1 MSRFA
6 MLEKAKRDA
15 LGEANRH
22 HCPYMI
28 VDVLGEFWVRKYDKH
43 KLQNIL
49 ERYPNAEYCGK
60 VYPLPDLFDG
70 EGSA

>member
-15 LGEANRH
+15 LGDANRH

-43 KLQNIL
+43 KLQHIL
-49 ERYPNAEYCGK
+49 ERYPRAEFVCT
-60 VYPLPDLFDG
+60 VEPLDNLFVG